1 MEESALPVLFFSPFG
16 LNHGSILWVATEEEK
31 YGRIVW
37 NNISELYFFS
47 HDDKFMV
54 LPVFMLWQA

>member
-1 MEESALPVLFFSPFG
+1 MPVLFFSPFG

-47 HDDKFMV
+47 YDDKFMV